1 MVWWATEQAGDF
13 TFFNDPDRLMAWAAW
28 LVACFSATAFVL
40 ETILSSC
47 GVGGSVR
54 FYMRYVLALHIMM
67 EDGFQ
72 MLLYTLVSSSQAQ
85 DDVSLSAGLG
95 VLQCILFFFIK
106 LREVWTVKEQTD
118 RQQTQDTVMQEPA
131 SGRVALL

>member
-1 MVWWATEQAGDF
+1 M
-13 TFFNDPDRLMAWAAW
+13 LW
-28 LVACFSATAFVL
+28 LVACFSTTAFLL
-40 ETILSSC
+40 ETILGSC

-54 FYMRYVLALHIMM
+54 FYVRYVLALHIMM

-85 DDVSLSAGLG
+85 DDVSLAAGLG

-106 LREVWTVKEQTD
+106 LREVWTFKKQTDQTD
-118 RQQTQDTVMQEPA
+118 RQQSQDTVMQEPA